1 MRNTQNLKKSSSC
14 FDKSANLLSKCQKH
28 EEEFFSNYV
37 CFSKSPKFKNPPSRI
52 ALTFLIHI
60 ISVGGVIW
68 NKEKNSV
75 RRWHSEFVK
84 LLLFFRVTS
93 FQRKFYWSNQ
103 IFYQTDKSTFL
114 FFKGEGYLTIE
125 TLSSILLELEPSL
138 GKDELQDIIDE
149 VDEDGSGTIDFDGKN
164 NGACIIDII

>member
-1 MRNTQNLKKSSSC
+1 MWNYYYFLEWPHFRENFIDQIK
-14 FDKSANLLSKCQKH
+14 
-28 EEEFFSNYV
+28 FST
-37 CFSKSPKFKNPPSRI
+37 K
-52 ALTFLIHI
+52 LTKVL
-60 ISVGGVIW
+60 
-68 NKEKNSV
+68 
-75 RRWHSEFVK
+75 
-84 LLLFFRVTS
+84 
-93 FQRKFYWSNQ
+93 
-103 IFYQTDKSTFL
+103 FL